1 MLRGCDVSS
10 SFIIYHKVGSRRY
23 TKYKKTSAVVRRD
36 EKKMLSA
43 VKVLDGR
50 RAQLLQDR
58 TVLKN
63 LYKIQINEN
72 CSSVTVK
79 KRKKSCVQK

>member
-58 TVLKN
+58 TVKK
-63 LYKIQINEN
+63 LYKIQINAN
-72 CSSVTVK
+72 CGSVTVK

>member
-1 MLRGCDVSS
+1 M
-10 SFIIYHKVGSRRY
+10 RY

-58 TVLKN
+58 TVKKIVKN
-63 LYKIQINEN
+63 TNKCELQFSYSQEKKKIVCTKMKSEN
-72 CSSVTVK
+72 LDRK
-79 KRKKSCVQK
+79 KRGGGDNQS

>member
-10 SFIIYHKVGSRRY
+10 SFIIYHKIGSMRY
-23 TKYKKTSAVVRRD
+23 TNYKKTSAVVRRD

-58 TVLKN
+58 TVKK
-63 LYKIQINEN
+63 LYKIQINAN
-72 CSSVTVK
+72 CGSVTVK